1 MRIQISKAILTL
13 ACLMLALPAAR
24 AEEAD
29 FDSGGVR
36 IHYRIEGQGEPVLLI
51 HGFGLNGMMQWTKL
65 RNALKDDYRVIAI
78 DNRGHGKSE
87 KPHDPEQYGIEMARD
102 QVRLLDHLGIDKA
115 HIVGYSMGGGI
126 ALQVVVE
133 NPERVQTAL
142 IGGSGWSPSTEEE
155 LERRQPLIDDLE
167 NGRGFGKLFERLAAT
182 DASEQE
188 RQAMRSLGALL
199 TAMNDQ
205 KALAAVLKGRWERQA
220 DEEKIR
226 GIRTPMTA
234 IIGEND
240 PIRPAAE
247 KLKEL
252 NPETKLII
260 VPEASHQTAMG
271 APEFIAGVREL
282 LAAHPLAHSAP

>member
-1 MRIQISKAILTL
+1 MRIQPSKVILTL
-13 ACLMLALPAAR
+13 ACLLFTLPSLR

-36 IHYRIEGQGEPVLLI
+36 IHYRIEGRGEPVLLI

-65 RNALKDDYRVIAI
+65 RNALKDDYQVIAI
-78 DNRGHGKSE
+78 DNRGHGKSG
-87 KPHDPEQYGIEMARD
+87 KPHDPEQYGLEMVRD
-102 QVRLLDHLGIDKA
+102 QVRLLDHLGIEKA

-126 ALQVVVE
+126 ALQTVIE
-133 NPERVQTAL
+133 FPERVQTAV
-142 IGGSGWSPSTEEE
+142 IGGSGWSESTEEE
-155 LERRQPLIDDLE
+155 RERRQPLIEDLE

-182 DASEQE
+182 DATEQE

-205 KALAAVLKGRWERQA
+205 QALAAVLKGRWERQPTEDQVRA
-220 DEEKIR
+220 IQ
-226 GIRTPMTA
+226 TPMTA

-252 NPETKLII
+252 NPETRLII
-260 VPEASHQTAMG
+260 VPDASHQTAMG

-282 LAAHPLAHSAP
+282 LAEHPLPQPAQ